1 MYAPQVLPFTYRVI
15 TMNLIKSIVL
25 AAVALSCSAA
35 FAQDGSE
42 RSNQA
47 AQKMRIAQEARF
59 DGQNSNDASRYVSA
73 DEKARAEQLKKSEG

>member
-1 MYAPQVLPFTYRVI
+1 MNAPQVLPFPYMVI
-15 TMNLIKSIVL
+15 TMNLIKAMVI
-25 AAVALSCSAA
+25 AVVAVSCTAA

-59 DGQNSNDASRYVSA
+59 DGQNSSDASRYVSA
-73 DEKARAEQLKKSEG
+73 DEKSRAEQLKKSDG

>member
-1 MYAPQVLPFTYRVI
+1 MNTPQVLPFPYMVI
-15 TMNLIKSIVL
+15 TMNLIKSMVFTV
-25 AAVALSCSAA
+25 VALSCTAA

-59 DGQNSNDASRYVSA
+59 EGQNSDTSQYASA
-73 DEKARAEQLKKSEG
+73 DDKSRAEQLKKSEG